1 MLAQPPYNEKRNII
15 NNLVILTWNNSL
27 SDNQIQIFH
36 TI

>member
-1 MLAQPPYNEKRNII
+1 MLAQPPYNEKRNKI
-15 NNLVILTWNNSL
+15 NNMVILTWNNSL

>member
-1 MLAQPPYNEKRNII
+1 MLAQPPYNEERNII

-27 SDNQIQIFH
+27 SDNQIQIFQ